1 MGNQGNKGRT
11 AKTEED
17 KGGRTEQV
25 LVTETFA
32 GAPDSADCETMDILE
47 TDAYDR
53 RQRRNMS
60 CALLFSLLPFFL
72 STALYFYLWT
82 PDFPAPITSA
92 GVKSAPTLLLAA
104 VVLRWNGL
112 RSVLGVVG
120 GLIFSAVGDFY
131 LTWPEQFFLHGMGAF
146 AGAHLLYSITFLSS
160 RYAAYTSSSWIR
172 FLYLILF
179 IFGGGFY
186 IYIYPFLQKDP
197 NSDLLVPAVGV
208 YIFLIN
214 LMGILAL
221 RTHNTPTILGSLCFM
236 VSDVSLALQVFKVTA
251 PMEHGNMFVMVT
263 YYLAQLLIAV
273 GDVKAVEDTDDFS
286 KWKRS

>member
-1 MGNQGNKGRT
+1 MSPHFFLSLPLYQ
-11 AKTEED
+11 
-17 KGGRTEQV
+17 
-25 LVTETFA
+25 
-32 GAPDSADCETMDILE
+32 
-47 TDAYDR
+47 
-53 RQRRNMS
+53 S

-82 PDFPAPITSA
+82 PDFPASITSA
-92 GVKSAPTLLLAA
+92 GVKSAPALLLAA

-112 RSVLGVVG
+112 QSVLGVVG
-120 GLIFSAVGDFY
+120 GLIFSAVGDCC
-131 LTWPEQFFLHGMGAF
+131 LIWPELFLHGMGAF
-146 AGAHLLYSITFLSS
+146 AVAHLLYSVTFLSS
-160 RYAAYTSSSWIR
+160 RYATNTSSSWTR
-172 FLYLILF
+172 FLYLIMF
-179 IFGGGFY
+179 ILGGGFY

-197 NSDLLVPAVGV
+197 NSDLLIPAVGV

-221 RTHNTPTILGSLCFM
+221 RTHNTPTVLGSLCFM

-251 PMEHGNMFVMVT
+251 PMEHGNILVMVT

-273 GDVKAVEDTDDFS
+273 GDVKAVGDMDDFS